1 MIKKTLLEM
10 VQNILSAMDS
20 DEVNSIGDTVEALQ
34 VAEVLKET
42 YEEITVGTDIPG
54 LEGLLSFDGIQDLDR
69 PNVLKLS
76 ADTEK
81 IDWLRYN
88 SEPVEYMTPEA
99 FVRRMHSINR
109 SDMDNTLLVDRILI
123 RTDAQPKFYTS
134 FNDLELFFESYD
146 KSVDTTLHESKTQAW
161 GKKFASFRMED
172 SFIPLLPAPMFPRL
186 LAEAKATCFV
196 NFKQTANS
204 KEEQKARR
212 QLIRGQNDR
221 YRAGSKSNFERL
233 PNYGRS
239 PRRVVSR
246 RTP

>member
-1 MIKKTLLEM
+1 MIKKTLLEL

-20 DEVNSIGDTVEALQ
+20 DEVNSIGDTIEALQ
-34 VAEVLKET
+34 VAEVIKET

-54 LEGLLSFDGIQDLDR
+54 LEGLLSFDGIQDVSR
-69 PNVLKLS
+69 PNVLRLQS
-76 ADTEK
+76 NTEK
-81 IDWLRYN
+81 IDWLRYRN
-88 SEPVEYMTPEA
+88 EPVEYMTPEM
-99 FVRRMHSINR
+99 FVRRMHSLNR
-109 SDMDNTLLVDRILI
+109 DDMDNVQLVDRILI

-146 KSVDTTLHESKTQAW
+146 KSAENTLHESKTQAW
-161 GKKFASFRMED
+161 GKRFSEFKMED

-212 QLIRGQNDR
+212 QLVRSQNDL
-221 YRAGSKSNFERL
+221 YRAGSKTPFDRL

>member
-1 MIKKTLLEM
+1 MKKTLLEL

-20 DEVNSIGDTVEALQ
+20 DEVNSIGDTIEALQ
-34 VAEVLKET
+34 VAEVVKET
-42 YEEITVGTDIPG
+42 YEDITVGVDIPG
-54 LEGLLSFDGIQDLDR
+54 LEGLISFDGLQDLVR

-76 ADTEK
+76 NDTEK
-81 IDWLRYN
+81 IDWFRYN
-88 SEPVEYMTPEA
+88 NEPVEYLTPEA
-99 FVRRMHSINR
+99 FINRMNSINR
-109 SDMDNTLLVDRILI
+109 SDMDNVQLVDRILI
-123 RTDAQPKFYTS
+123 RNDAQPKFYTS

-146 KSVDTTLHESKTQAW
+146 RAEGATLHESRSQAW
-161 GKKFASFRMED
+161 GKKFAAFRLED
-172 SFIPLLPAPMFPRL
+172 DFIPLLPAPMFARL

-212 QLIRGQNDR
+212 QLVRGQNDL
-221 YRAGSKSNFERL
+221 YRTGSKSSFDRL